1 MCAIQGYILEMSQ
14 ILVSFE
20 FLIHSTRASCNVR
33 NPFNVVRFSLHGSE
47 YTHPATCRSPPLPPK
62 NAPNT
67 HTEAHIKT
75 RIMLTLNT
83 PINQCECFL
92 IMTVFQRWGKWI
104 SYICMQICCW
114 SHDVNDASCYQLL
127 QGDCWEQRFLAEDV
141 GRWMLLRRTVTQT
154 SLTVTR
160 DKETA
165 HVPDRHRFTLHFPL
179 LLLLLFT
186 SPSPPLI
193 PGSWP

>member
-1 MCAIQGYILEMSQ
+1 MRQERNVPVWPVLLGACCEECVTTLRGVLISKNSVAAACIKRRELMQHFSCAIQGYMLEMSQ

-67 HTEAHIKT
+67 QTEAHIKT

-104 SYICMQICCW
+104 SYICMQICC
-114 SHDVNDASCYQLL
+114 
-127 QGDCWEQRFLAEDV
+127 
-141 GRWMLLRRTVTQT
+141 
-154 SLTVTR
+154 
-160 DKETA
+160 
-165 HVPDRHRFTLHFPL
+165 
-179 LLLLLFT
+179 
-186 SPSPPLI
+186 
-193 PGSWP
+193 

>member
-1 MCAIQGYILEMSQ
+1 MSQ

-67 HTEAHIKT
+67 QTEAHIKT

-127 QGDCWEQRFLAEDV
+127 QGDCWEQLFLAEDV
-141 GRWMLLRRTVTQT
+141 GCCCGGRWHRPRWQWRETKRQRMSQT
-154 SLTVTR
+154 AT
-160 DKETA
+160 D
-165 HVPDRHRFTLHFPL
+165 LHYTFLFCFSSFSPL
-179 LLLLLFT
+179 HL
-186 SPSPPLI
+186 PP
-193 PGSWP
+193 